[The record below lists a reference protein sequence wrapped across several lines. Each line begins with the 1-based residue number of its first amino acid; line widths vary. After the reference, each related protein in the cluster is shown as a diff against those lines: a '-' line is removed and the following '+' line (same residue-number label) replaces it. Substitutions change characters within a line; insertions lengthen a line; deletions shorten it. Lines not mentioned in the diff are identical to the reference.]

1 MSFMSRSNKRD
12 VKPEQEYPVFRQE
25 APPQKSYKPQTVVES
40 SSGSFVGRTMKIEGD
55 LYSDEDLTVEGHVK
69 GTIKV
74 SKTLTIGR
82 DGNVSADIEAKVV
95 RIIGTAKGTINAT
108 DKVLIMSEGRYS
120 GNIRS
125 EKLVVAEGAILIGDI
140 NKEEELER
148 PETKEIPVPEFR
160 TKAYPP
166 TGGKDDAAGT
176 SEKKETPE
184 KNDPAEKRDE
194 KPEKQEKIEKIE
206 KKAGK

>member
-1 MSFMSRSNKRD
+1 
-12 VKPEQEYPVFRQE
+12 
-25 APPQKSYKPQTVVES
+25 
-40 SSGSFVGRTMKIEGD
+40 MKIEGD

-176 SEKKETPE
+176 SEKKKHLKRTTPLRSE
-184 KNDPAEKRDE
+184 MRSQRNKR
-194 KPEKQEKIEKIE
+194 K
-206 KKAGK
+206 